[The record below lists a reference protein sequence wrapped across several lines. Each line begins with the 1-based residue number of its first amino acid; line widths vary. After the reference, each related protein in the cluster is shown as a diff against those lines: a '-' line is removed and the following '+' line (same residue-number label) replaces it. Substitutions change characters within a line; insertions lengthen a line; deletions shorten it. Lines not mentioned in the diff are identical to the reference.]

1 MRKEWFEEVDG
12 KPSRFYRLS
21 YGMEGYGQ
29 GVDYAFRT
37 LLAEDA
43 AAESSRVP
51 EPQPREWRV
60 GDRVVTNPCQSWGR
74 YVTSMQRLFY
84 EEGVI
89 SEIESKNVVRV
100 DHADGSTWN
109 WPSSALTLVQAA
121 GEPEVTS
128 ADIMTQGE
136 VAILRQQL
144 ACKTSESDALI
155 AEVERLRGFIESA
168 YLEGWADSQDGK
180 PCWDNSATR
189 ARLEGEA

>member
-1 MRKEWFEEVDG
+1 MKAEWFEEVGGERSSFGSLYYDHHGNVGDG
-12 KPSRFYRLS
+12 IAS
-21 YGMEGYGQ
+21 
-29 GVDYAFRT
+29 AFRT

-43 AAESSRVP
+43 AA
-51 EPQPREWRV
+51 
-60 GDRVVTNPCQSWGR
+60 
-74 YVTSMQRLFY
+74 
-84 EEGVI
+84 
-89 SEIESKNVVRV
+89 
-100 DHADGSTWN
+100 
-109 WPSSALTLVQAA
+109 
-121 GEPEVTS
+121 GEPELTS